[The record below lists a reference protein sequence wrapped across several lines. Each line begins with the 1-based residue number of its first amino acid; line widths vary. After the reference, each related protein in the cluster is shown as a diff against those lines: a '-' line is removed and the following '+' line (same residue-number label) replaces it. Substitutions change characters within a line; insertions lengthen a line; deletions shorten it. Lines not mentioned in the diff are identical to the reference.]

1 MNFSEFYETIN
12 RQFISAKLLASHK
25 VDCHLHWVLFQAKRQ
40 AEWGNFFR
48 YFFLLLFALPSSLP
62 NRACDT
68 LSWFHTHSY
77 EHTAFFS
84 YTFFEDQTPDTQV
97 HTSVM
102 CRESQKLVTSN
113 SCSNSVMCLWL
124 PAYPDQ
130 YCWALPL
137 RKQQGACFPFWS
149 LFPHRCWVLLSSLAF
164 LIYLSGYMIACVG
177 NH

>member
-25 VDCHLHWVLFQAKRQ
+25 VDKR
-40 AEWGNFFR
+40 ALGSLLGKKAGR
-48 YFFLLLFALPSSLP
+48 MRKFLQMLLFALPSSLP

-68 LSWFHTHSY
+68 LSWLHTHGY
-77 EHTAFFS
+77 EHASFFPS
-84 YTFFEDQTPDTQV
+84 TCFEDQTPDTQV

-102 CRESQKLVTSN
+102 CRESEKLVTAN
-113 SCSNSVMCLWL
+113 SGSNSVMCFWL

-149 LFPHRCWVLLSSLAF
+149 LFPQWCWVLLSSLAF
-164 LIYLSGYMIACVG
+164 LIYLSGYMIVCVG